1 MASRMDKTT
10 NYRRVEGKL
19 RRGELVFLDGGIS
32 TELQRAGYPR
42 ELNLGELWG
51 VRALY
56 SKQGIAA
63 TREVHRRYVASG
75 AEILMTNTFRLDM
88 CPAAERDG
96 RIDATPGTWRRLVRE
111 SIDLVRDEIR
121 QQNRQDETAVAFVQA
136 RPSTVDRAWLREMAG
151 LVKEARPDLMIM
163 EANEELP
170 AGLAFPEYEILLET
184 GVPLWVGYRR
194 VVGGAIGVH
203 GEVRTHDGDL
213 FQRAAATLEKMG
225 IEALLVMCL
234 PGLAVPGVLPWLREA
249 TSLPLGVYA
258 NTGRFANPGWD
269 FTLAD
274 TPDEYCAY
282 AREWVKEGAQ
292 IVGGCCGTGPEHI
305 RELVREL
312 GNKVPV

>member
-1 MASRMDKTT
+1 MAMPNTP
-10 NYRRVEGKL
+10 NYRGITDKL
-19 RRGELVFLDGGIS
+19 RRGELVFMDGGIS
-32 TELQRAGYPR
+32 TELQKAGYPP

-56 SKQGIAA
+56 SEQGIVA
-63 TREVHRRYVASG
+63 TREVHRRYVATG

-88 CPAAERDG
+88 CPAAELDG
-96 RIDATPGTWRRLVRE
+96 RVDAKPGTWRSLVQR

-121 QQNRQDETAVAFVQA
+121 EQNRQDETAVAFVQA
-136 RPSTVDRAWLREMAG
+136 RPGTVDSGWLKEMAG
-151 LVKEARPDLMIM
+151 LVKEAEPDLMIM

-170 AGLAFPEYEILLET
+170 PDLEFPEYEILLET

-203 GEVRTHDGDL
+203 GEVRTRDGDL
-213 FQRAAATLEKMG
+213 FQRAAAKFEKMG
-225 IEALLVMCL
+225 IQALLVMCL
-234 PGLAVPGVLPWLREA
+234 PALTVPGVLPWLRE
-249 TSLPLGVYA
+249 TTKLPLGVYA

-274 TPDEYCAY
+274 TPEDYCTH

-292 IVGGCCGTGPEHI
+292 IIGGCCGTGPEHI
-305 RELVREL
+305 KEVIAELRDV
-312 GNKVPV
+312 KVG

>member
-1 MASRMDKTT
+1 MSKTQ
-10 NYRRVEGKL
+10 NYQRIEAKL
-19 RRGELVFLDGGIS
+19 RRGDLVFLDGGIS
-32 TELQRAGYPR
+32 TELQRAGYPQ

-56 SKQGIAA
+56 SERGIAA
-63 TREVHRRYVASG
+63 TREVHRRYVAAG
-75 AEILMTNTFRLDM
+75 ANVLMTNTFRLDM
-88 CPAAERDG
+88 CPAAELDG
-96 RIDATPGTWRRLVRE
+96 RVDAKPGTWRTLVKR

-121 QQNRQDETAVAFVQA
+121 EQNRQDETAVAFVQA
-136 RPSTVDRAWLREMAG
+136 RPGTVDRDWLKEMAV
-151 LVKEARPDLMIM
+151 LVQGAQPDLMIM
-163 EANEELP
+163 EANEEIP
-170 AGLAFPEYEILLET
+170 ANLEFPEYEILLDT

-203 GEVRTHDGDL
+203 GEVRTRDGDL
-213 FQRAAATLEKMG
+213 FQRAAAKFERMG
-225 IEALLVMCL
+225 VEALLVMCL
-234 PGLAVPGVLPWLREA
+234 PGLAVPGVLPWLRQA
-249 TSLPLGVYA
+249 TRLPLGVYA

-312 GNKVPV
+312 KGAAKV